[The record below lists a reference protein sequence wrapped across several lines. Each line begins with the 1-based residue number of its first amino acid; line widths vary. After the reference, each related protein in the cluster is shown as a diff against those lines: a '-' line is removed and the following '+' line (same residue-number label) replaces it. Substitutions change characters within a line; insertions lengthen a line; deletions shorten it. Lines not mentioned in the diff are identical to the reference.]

1 MADYKPIYVA
11 EDDAYRAL
19 YKVERQLAMTNQGY
33 TVTSADLLVT
43 ASGQKFIHN
52 QVATAIIPGYTQV
65 TKETLIDPDNLTDWG
80 MTEKEVTIAVA
91 PPKGMVQL

>member
-19 YKVERQLAMTNQGY
+19 YKVERQLAFTNQGY
-33 TVTSADLLVT
+33 TITSNDIGKT
-43 ASGQKFIHN
+43 GNEKFIHN
-52 QVATAIIPGYTQV
+52 QVANAIVPGYTQV

-80 MTEKEVTIAVA
+80 MTEKEVTISPA